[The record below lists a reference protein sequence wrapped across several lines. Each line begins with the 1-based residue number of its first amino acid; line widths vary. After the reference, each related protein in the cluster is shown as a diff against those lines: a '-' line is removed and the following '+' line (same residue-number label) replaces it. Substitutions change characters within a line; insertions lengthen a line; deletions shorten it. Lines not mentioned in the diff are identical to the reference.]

1 MLFYSPFLSL
11 SLCIPPGLL
20 QSVDDLSVTQIN
32 SSFINISFVPPHT
45 LHNVPIASY
54 HLTLRAL
61 HTNTTTSVI
70 LSNTTLS
77 SLLPLPTQCEEY
89 SISITPVNGAGDGYT
104 ATQRIKVM
112 EGKEASVCV
121 CVLSRQGW
129 ANTVM

>member
-11 SLCIPPGLL
+11 SLSIPPGLL

-45 LHNVPIASY
+45 LHNVPIVSY

-61 HTNTTTSVI
+61 HTNTTTSII

-89 SISITPVNGAGDGYT
+89 SVSITPVNGAGDGYT
-104 ATQRIKVM
+104 VTQRIKVI
-112 EGKEASVCV
+112 EGKRVCV
-121 CVLSRQGW
+121 C
-129 ANTVM
+129 AE

>member
-1 MLFYSPFLSL
+1 MLFYSTSSLSL
-11 SLCIPPGLL
+11 PLCIPPGLL

-61 HTNTTTSVI
+61 HTNTTTSII

-89 SISITPVNGAGDGYT
+89 SVSITPVNGAGNGYT
-104 ATQRIKVM
+104 ATQRIKVI
-112 EGKEASVCV
+112 EGKEASVWCV
-121 CVLSRQGW
+121 CVCVC
-129 ANTVM
+129 AE